1 MAELDFRLLLSKEI
15 YAILDGDTV
24 FDEYESRNE
33 RKIRI
38 ALPYLSGPDLC
49 EISTRF
55 GKPATYTWGGGNLSR
70 WEYVQ
75 GVLKHCISNGN
86 CSSLLTYLLRKSQFQ
101 EAFKGLELDEIE
113 ECYTRSVREAIKGIN
128 KHLLFSGAQL
138 VYRNKKF
145 SIIPAKN
152 KLPSDDEMLDNVFE
166 EEKPDLFASVREYER
181 CESLGRGGFGEVY
194 RYHNDVLDMDFA
206 VKIYS
211 PYFMNDEEREEGEKR
226 FFREAR
232 MLFSMNHHNIVR
244 IYDAGRIDGDPFIR
258 MELIK
263 GEDLQTFRDRT
274 GNLKPENA
282 LKAIRQALNGL
293 SEAHRHH
300 VIHRDL
306 KPTNIM
312 VEKGQKLNR
321 CVIIDFGISAFMETE
336 GYTRLTKTGE
346 SIAGGQ
352 YIDPRLLDNPKLR
365 DPRSDIY
372 SAGAILYFLLCGRA
386 PVGSDIDDY
395 LRKTN
400 KGVTDEILSL
410 LHRSLSYD
418 IENRYTSCDEFI
430 MAINRILGEDV

>member
-1 MAELDFRLLLSKEI
+1 MC
-15 YAILDGDTV
+15 
-24 FDEYESRNE
+24 
-33 RKIRI
+33 
-38 ALPYLSGPDLC
+38 PD
-49 EISTRF
+49 
-55 GKPATYTWGGGNLSR
+55 
-70 WEYVQ
+70 
-75 GVLKHCISNGN
+75 
-86 CSSLLTYLLRKSQFQ
+86 
-101 EAFKGLELDEIE
+101 
-113 ECYTRSVREAIKGIN
+113 
-128 KHLLFSGAQL
+128 
-138 VYRNKKF
+138 
-145 SIIPAKN
+145 AK
-152 KLPSDDEMLDNVFE
+152 
-166 EEKPDLFASVREYER
+166 ASV
-181 CESLGRGGFGEVY
+181 
-194 RYHNDVLDMDFA
+194 VL
-206 VKIYS
+206 VLVEQV
-211 PYFMNDEEREEGEKR
+211 NQRLTG
-226 FFREAR
+226 
-232 MLFSMNHHNIVR
+232 VR
-244 IYDAGRIDGDPFIR
+244 QHSA
-258 MELIK
+258 
-263 GEDLQTFRDRT
+263 
-274 GNLKPENA
+274 NVH
-282 LKAIRQALNGL
+282 GL

-430 MAINRILGEDV
+430 LAINHILGEDV